1 MQRTQTGF
9 SLVEVMVAM
18 TVFAIAASAVTSLM
32 FHSTE
37 AISGNNYSSQ
47 AVTCAQEEL
56 EIVRAKSYDEITDA
70 SSECVGDEMSFEV
83 SRAVTE
89 NEPDDGVKTIVVTVS
104 WTEKG
109 ESKSYEIETIYTSV
123 TA

>member
-1 MQRTQTGF
+1 MKYTRAGF

-18 TVFAIAASAVTSLM
+18 TVFAIAASAVASLM

-37 AISGNNYSSQ
+37 TISNNNFSSQ
-47 AVTCAQEEL
+47 AIVCAQEEL
-56 EIVRAKSYDEITDA
+56 EIVRAKTYDSIENYERDC
-70 SSECVGDEMSFEV
+70 EGEGMSFEV
-83 SRAVTE
+83 IREVTE
-89 NEPDDGVKTIVVTVS
+89 NEPSEGLKTIVVTVI

-109 ESKSYEIETIYTSV
+109 ESRSYAIETIYTEV